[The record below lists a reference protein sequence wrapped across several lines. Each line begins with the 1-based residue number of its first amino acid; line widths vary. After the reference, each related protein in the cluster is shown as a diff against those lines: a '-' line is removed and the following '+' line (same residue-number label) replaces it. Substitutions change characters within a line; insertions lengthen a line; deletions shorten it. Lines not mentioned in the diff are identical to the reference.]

1 MPILKNA
8 IKALKVSKKK
18 TIINGQIKSKLKTA
32 VDEMKKNPEVK
43 NLSAAFSAIDRGV
56 KKNILQRNKAAR
68 IKASL
73 NKLLKK

>member
-32 VDEMKKNPEVK
+32 IDEMKKNPEAK
-43 NLSAAFSAIDRGV
+43 KLSAAFSAIDRSV

-73 NKLLKK
+73 SKLLK